1 MKRTFD
7 SNINNIQFFQFAKD
21 LLSLYEHD
29 KQFMMKGELQKCSY
43 YTMHRWILAQQFSSK
58 DITLRNMLLDAMIS
72 ADKLVPG
79 SGSYVPWFI
88 YNDLKPQTPLRKS
101 SAAYL
106 QLSCERVKSE
116 KCQNIFRTIYDNC
129 GPLTKMNLDTHPE
142 HDIVLRY
149 RNSYRFPIAPDVH
162 FQTMVGNVDY
172 IDLVNPIVITIEGAP
187 ETVAEIN
194 PILQWNHETK
204 RPIVLV
210 ARSFHEEIIATLATN
225 WIRGSLNILPVRYG
239 DTIDTINMAADLCA
253 VTGAQLISPHFGDVI
268 VSAVMDR
275 DKWGEIDSFR
285 WVGQESH
292 IRSQRDTTRHR
303 KSLIKKRDSIPEEEI
318 KDLYSARIMSLS
330 ADAFEIKLPDTQ
342 KDLSADLDSM
352 IKHYGAFVV
361 SGAVETPLGYL
372 PSSFVDSAKAS
383 AKTLKDTI
391 LNIGGFLV
399 RVDNEVVAG

>member
-1 MKRTFD
+1 M
-7 SNINNIQFFQFAKD
+7 
-21 LLSLYEHD
+21 H
-29 KQFMMKGELQKCSY
+29 LQ
-43 YTMHRWILAQQFSSK
+43 TH
-58 DITLRNMLLDAMIS
+58 
-72 ADKLVPG
+72 AD
-79 SGSYVPWFI
+79 
-88 YNDLKPQTPLRKS
+88 
-101 SAAYL
+101 
-106 QLSCERVKSE
+106 
-116 KCQNIFRTIYDNC
+116 
-129 GPLTKMNLDTHPE
+129 

-149 RNSYRFPIAPDVH
+149 RNSYRFPIAPDAQ
-162 FQTMVGNVDY
+162 FQTMVGNVDC
-172 IDLVNPIVITIEGAP
+172 IALVDPIVITIEGAP

-204 RPIVLV
+204 RPVVLV

-225 WIRGSLNILPVRYG
+225 WIRGSLNVLPVRYG

-303 KSLIKKRDSIPEEEI
+303 KSLIKKRDSIVEEEI
-318 KDLYSARIMSLS
+318 KDLYSTRIMSLS
-330 ADAFEIKLPDTQ
+330 SDAFEIKLPDTQ

-361 SGAVETPLGYL
+361 SGAVQTPLGYL
-372 PSSFVDSAKAS
+372 PSSFVESAQAS
-383 AKTLKDTI
+383 SKTLKETI

-399 RVDNEVVAG
+399 RADDEVVVG